1 MRRIVSVLM
10 LVMGMAGGAAAQG
23 AAKVAPVPAATQH
36 PGLVGAEELTKVSA
50 PSGFIDDA
58 VATDADRIAYVV
70 ADSTTKAELHVL
82 TLSTKQ
88 EVVIDISPTTLTPVS
103 LAFAKDRVI
112 VIGEQDDG
120 KFIAAAVEL
129 TAKSKTK
136 PVGTVAWKSAPA
148 THLTLI
154 TRDGKQRLA
163 HHNVTTTG
171 TAGGTTKHEMQLLA
185 LETGKRAGSLRSLS
199 LENDA
204 NAKLSFK
211 VNHWSDGWTKAT
223 GIKAGEWDKKEDQ
236 KLPDAEATFDLVT
249 GKLGP
254 RVEIKDLYEQRRRFQ
269 TLAEANGESNFVR
282 YGLDNTSLQLWSAG
296 KMRTLELDQ
305 PSANYDRKTLQGLV
319 LPDGSAWI
327 AFKVDPVNPDA
338 VARKKADPEYL
349 DIFYVAAGETKAMRK
364 SRVLASKIRHRMFAA
379 PSGFLLL
386 ERNQGF
392 ERGGKSL
399 TLYRPQ

>member
-1 MRRIVSVLM
+1 MMRRIVSVLA
-10 LVMGMAGGAAAQG
+10 LVMAMAGGVAAQG
-23 AAKVAPVPAATQH
+23 AAKVAPVPATTQH
-36 PGLVGAEELTKVSA
+36 PVLVGAEEVTKVSA

-58 VATDADRIAYVV
+58 VAAEADRLAYVV

-88 EVVIDISPTTLTPVS
+88 EVVIDITKTTLTPVG

-136 PVGTVAWKSAPA
+136 PMGTVAWKSAPA
-148 THLTLI
+148 THITLI

-163 HHNVTTTG
+163 HHNVTTSG
-171 TAGGTTKHEMQLLA
+171 STTKHEIQLLA

-199 LENDA
+199 LENDT

-211 VNHWSDGWTKAT
+211 VNHWSEGWTKAT

-269 TLAEANGESNFVR
+269 ALAEANGEGNFIR
-282 YGLDNTSLQLWSAG
+282 YGFDNTSLQLWNG
-296 KMRTLELDQ
+296 GNVRTLELDQ

-327 AFKVDPVNPDA
+327 AFKIDPVNPDA

-349 DIFYVAAGETKAMRK
+349 DLFYVAAGETKAVRK
-364 SRVLASKIRHRMFAA
+364 SRVLSSKIRRRLFVAA
-379 PSGFLLL
+379 SGFLLL

-392 ERGGKSL
+392 ERGGKTL
-399 TLYRPQ
+399 ALYRPQ